1 MLLNQKKLQTI
12 SIGKII
18 NSYSNSRIVLHL
30 IFLRW
35 GSVSLGLSE
44 NAPDDPFPFPPR
56 KATVVEIS
64 KEKVFRLKKF
74 LPPLPE
80 KVGPDYTLDEDLAK
94 RVMRVKTPGGVG
106 SYEIAIPSI
115 LNLAPELQRPDI
127 PDAFRAARVT
137 QTGGLILRYYEMT
150 EFLYSN
156 VDKNFV
162 LMPQYVRNEEE
173 VYSAS
178 SWVEFSR
185 DLFFSHLSAY
195 RSEGDG
201 IAIYDAKTQKVYQLQ
216 LPTELVF
223 DSEYAIFHE
232 YDSFHSIVEVKKIKK
247 LEDSHEEDIEIT
259 GNYGYYKIELP
270 PLE

>member
-1 MLLNQKKLQTI
+1 MRT
-12 SIGKII
+12 
-18 NSYSNSRIVLHL
+18 YSKSSIVLNL
-30 IFLRW
+30 IILLW

-44 NAPDDPFPFPPR
+44 SALDDPFPFPPR

-64 KEKVFRLKKF
+64 KEKVFRLQKF

-80 KVGPDYTLDEDLAK
+80 KVGPDYTLDEDLTK
-94 RVMRVKTPGGVG
+94 RVMTVKTTGGVS

-115 LNLAPELQRPDI
+115 LDIAPELQRPDI
-127 PDAFRAARVT
+127 PESFRAARVT
-137 QTGGLILRYYEMT
+137 QTGKLILRYYEMT
-150 EFLYSN
+150 EFFYSN
-156 VDKNFV
+156 VDKKFV
-162 LMPQYVRNEEE
+162 LMPQYVRNGEE

-185 DLFFSHLSAY
+185 DLFFAHLSAF

-216 LPTELVF
+216 LPSELVF
-223 DSEYAIFHE
+223 DSEYALFYE
-232 YDSFHSIVEVKKIKK
+232 YDSVHSIVEVKKIKK
-247 LEDSHEEDIEIT
+247 VEDSNEEDIEIT
-259 GNYGYYKIELP
+259 GNCGYYKIELA